1 MPFFKKGS
9 IDRKEMFPGFY
20 LTSFA
25 NETLGAV
32 SLFANIVEV
41 KPNSGIELHVHP
53 EHEEA
58 ILVLEGTIEFVLGPE
73 TIIGE
78 EGDVLIVP
86 ASIVHAMHNKKSN
99 DCKLVTVFPTTNPQ
113 RIFVE

>member
-58 ILVLEGTIEFVLGPE
+58 SLVLEGTIEFALGPE

-99 DCKLVTVFPTTNPQ
+99 DCKLVTVFPTTDPQ